1 LEIHRFFLGTLYKE
15 IDQKKSKKSIS
26 QKQNP
31 SSASC
36 KTRVYEVVL
45 SQVFFLFFI
54 GFPFLHPF
62 RDASIGFVFLSGMFR
77 SQFHVPMNKE

>member
-1 LEIHRFFLGTLYKE
+1 MAHCI
-15 IDQKKSKKSIS
+15 KKLIKRKAKICIS